1 VIKLAENRV
10 LRSLAKL
17 LEKLL
22 PQKWVKRYELFLYSA
37 GISFSALEF
46 LVVSLLLSG
55 VASVIAFILSP
66 VKIYALPVFPGLF
79 LGISFV
85 YPYYLLSKKT
95 EDMEKNLPDAF
106 FYIASSLRAGIS
118 FSEALEEAS
127 TARFGALTEEFKR
140 TVQEIKK
147 GRSTMEALKAF
158 AIRNK
163 RSPVIYR
170 STMIIL
176 EAYERGAPM
185 ADVLV
190 AVANDVREILRIKK
204 ERKAST
210 GMQAMFFIIAS
221 GFIGP
226 FILGIVSQI
235 MGGMN
240 TPEVGL
246 NIPLEA
252 IKNISLAFVAIQAIV
267 SGLGIGIIRE
277 GKFSAGFKY
286 SAMLAMLGVVIFL
299 VATRIQISGFI

>member
-1 VIKLAENRV
+1 MAEIKF
-10 LRSLAKL
+10 LRSLAKP

-22 PQKWVKRYELFLYSA
+22 PRRWVRRYELFLYSA

-55 VASVIAFILSP
+55 LVGIIALVLSP
-66 VKIYALPVFPGLF
+66 VKIYALPVFLGLL

-85 YPYYLLSKKT
+85 YPYHLLTRKI

-106 FYIASSLRAGIS
+106 FYLASSLRAGVS

-147 GRSTMEALKAF
+147 GRATIEALRAF

-163 RSPVIYR
+163 RSSVIYR

-226 FILGIVSQI
+226 FILGVVSQI
-235 MGGMN
+235 MGGMS

-246 NIPLEA
+246 KLPLEA
-252 IKNISLAFVAIQAIV
+252 IKNVSLAFVAIQAIV

-286 SAMLAMLGVVIFL
+286 SAMLAILGIVVFL
-299 VATRIQISGFI
+299 VATRVQISGFI

>member
-1 VIKLAENRV
+1 LAEIKF
-10 LRSLAKL
+10 LRPLAKA

-22 PQKWVKRYELFLYSA
+22 PQRWVRRYELFLYSA
-37 GISFSALEF
+37 GISFLALEF
-46 LVVSLLLSG
+46 LLVSLLLAG
-55 VASVIAFILSP
+55 LVGIIVFILSP
-66 VKIYALPVFPGLF
+66 VKIYALPVFLGLF
-79 LGISFV
+79 LGIAWV
-85 YPYYLLSKKT
+85 YPYYLLTKKI

-106 FYIASSLRAGIS
+106 FYLASSLRAGVS

-147 GRSTMEALKAF
+147 GRATIEALRAF

-163 RSPVIYR
+163 RSSVIYR

-226 FILGIVSQI
+226 FILGVVSQI

-246 NIPLEA
+246 NLPLEA
-252 IKNISLAFVAIQAIV
+252 IKNVSLAFVALQAIV

-286 SAMLAMLGVVIFL
+286 SAMLAILGVVIFL
-299 VATRIQISGFI
+299 VATRVQISGFI

>member
-1 VIKLAENRV
+1 LAEIKF
-10 LRSLAKL
+10 LRFLAKP

-22 PQKWVKRYELFLYSA
+22 PRRWVRRYELFLYSA
-37 GISFSALEF
+37 GISFSAVEF
-46 LVVSLLLSG
+46 LVISLLLSG
-55 VASVIAFILSP
+55 LLGIIALILSP
-66 VKIYALPVFPGLF
+66 VKIYALPVFLGLL

-85 YPYYLLSKKT
+85 YPYYLLTKKI

-106 FYIASSLRAGIS
+106 FYLASSLRAGVS

-147 GRSTMEALKAF
+147 GRATIEALRAF

-163 RSPVIYR
+163 RSSVIYR

-226 FILGIVSQI
+226 FILGVVSQI
-235 MGGMN
+235 MGGMS

-246 NIPLEA
+246 KLPLEA
-252 IKNISLAFVAIQAIV
+252 IKNVSLAFVAIQAIV

-286 SAMLAMLGVVIFL
+286 SAMLAILGIVVFL
-299 VATRIQISGFI
+299 VATKVQISGFI

>member
-1 VIKLAENRV
+1 MAEIKF
-10 LRSLAKL
+10 LRPLAKA

-22 PQKWVKRYELFLYSA
+22 PTRWVRRYELFLYSA
-37 GISFSALEF
+37 GISFLALEF
-46 LVVSLLLSG
+46 LLVSLLLAG
-55 VASVIAFILSP
+55 LVGIIAFILSP
-66 VKIYALPVFPGLF
+66 VKIYALPVFLGLF
-79 LGISFV
+79 LGIAWV
-85 YPYYLLSKKT
+85 YPYYLLTKKI

-106 FYIASSLRAGIS
+106 FYLASSLRAGVS

-147 GRSTMEALKAF
+147 GRATIEALRAF
-158 AIRNK
+158 AVRNK
-163 RSPVIYR
+163 RSSVIYR
-170 STMIIL
+170 STMIII

-226 FILGIVSQI
+226 FILGVVSQI

-246 NIPLEA
+246 NLPLEA
-252 IKNISLAFVAIQAIV
+252 IKNVSLAFVAIQAIV

-286 SAMLAMLGVVIFL
+286 SAMLAILGVVIFL
-299 VATRIQISGFI
+299 VATRVQISGFI

>member
-1 VIKLAENRV
+1 MAEIKF
-10 LRSLAKL
+10 LRPLAKP

-22 PQKWVKRYELFLYSA
+22 PRRWVRRYELFLYSA

-55 VASVIAFILSP
+55 LIGLIAFILSP
-66 VKIYALPVFPGLF
+66 VKIYALPVFLGLF

-85 YPYYLLSKKT
+85 YPYYLLTRKI

-106 FYIASSLRAGIS
+106 FYLASSLRAGVS

-140 TVQEIKK
+140 TVQEIKR
-147 GRSTMEALKAF
+147 GRSTMEALRAF

-163 RSPVIYR
+163 RSSIIYR

-226 FILGIVSQI
+226 FILGVVSQI

-246 NIPLEA
+246 NLPLEA
-252 IKNISLAFVAIQAIV
+252 IKNVSLAFVAIQAIV

-286 SAMLAMLGVVIFL
+286 SAMLAILGIVIFL
-299 VATRIQISGFI
+299 VATRVQISGFI

>member
-1 VIKLAENRV
+1 MAEV
-10 LRSLAKL
+10 KFLRPLAKA
-17 LEKLL
+17 LERLL
-22 PQKWVKRYELFLYSA
+22 PQRWVRRYELFLYSA
-37 GISFSALEF
+37 GISFLALEF
-46 LVVSLLLSG
+46 LLVSLLLAG
-55 VASVIAFILSP
+55 IVGIIVFILSP
-66 VKIYALPVFPGLF
+66 VKIYAIPVFLGLF
-79 LGISFV
+79 LGIAWV
-85 YPYYLLSKKT
+85 YPYYLLTKKV

-106 FYIASSLRAGIS
+106 FYLASSLRAGVS

-147 GRSTMEALKAF
+147 GRATIEALRAF

-163 RSPVIYR
+163 RSSVIYR

-226 FILGIVSQI
+226 FILGVVSQI

-246 NIPLEA
+246 NLPLEA
-252 IKNISLAFVAIQAIV
+252 IKNVSLAFVAIQAIV

-286 SAMLAMLGVVIFL
+286 SAMLAILGVVIFL
-299 VATRIQISGFI
+299 VATRVQISGFI

>member
-1 VIKLAENRV
+1 MPEITFLHPI
-10 LRSLAKL
+10 AKA
-17 LEKLL
+17 LERIIPK
-22 PQKWVKRYELFLYSA
+22 KWTRKYTLFLYSA
-37 GISFSALEF
+37 GISFLALEF
-46 LVVSLLLSG
+46 LIVSFLLALLVSIVV
-55 VASVIAFILSP
+55 FIISP
-66 VKIYALPVFPGLF
+66 VKLYALPVFFAVFVGVAW
-79 LGISFV
+79 V
-85 YPYYLLSKKT
+85 YPYWKLIKKI
-95 EDMEKNLPDAF
+95 ENMENNIPDAF
-106 FYIASSLRAGIS
+106 FYLASSLRAGVS

-140 TVQEIKK
+140 TVSEIKR
-147 GRSTMEALKAF
+147 GRSTYEALKAF
-158 AIRNK
+158 ALRNR
-163 RSPVIYR
+163 RSIIIYR

-210 GMQAMFFIIAS
+210 GMQTMFFIIAS
-221 GFIGP
+221 GFLGP
-226 FILGIVSQI
+226 IILGIVSQI

-246 NIPLEA
+246 NLPLDA
-252 IKNISLAFVAIQAIV
+252 IYNILLAFVALQAIV

-286 SAMLAMLGVVIFL
+286 SAMLAVMGVLTFL
-299 VATRIQISGFI
+299 VATKIQISSLGFI

>member
-1 VIKLAENRV
+1 MAEIKF
-10 LRSLAKL
+10 LRSLAKP

-22 PQKWVKRYELFLYSA
+22 PQRWVRRYELFLYSA
-37 GISFSALEF
+37 GISFSAVEF

-55 VASVIAFILSP
+55 LIGLIAFILSP
-66 VKIYALPVFPGLF
+66 VKIYALPVFLGLF

-85 YPYYLLSKKT
+85 YPYYLLTRKI

-106 FYIASSLRAGIS
+106 FYLASSLRAGVS

-140 TVQEIKK
+140 TVQEIKR
-147 GRSTMEALKAF
+147 GRSTMEALRAF

-163 RSPVIYR
+163 RSSVIYR

-226 FILGIVSQI
+226 FILGVVSQI

-246 NIPLEA
+246 NLPLEA
-252 IKNISLAFVAIQAIV
+252 IKNVSLAFVAIQAIV

-286 SAMLAMLGVVIFL
+286 SAMLAILGTVIFL
-299 VATRIQISGFI
+299 VATRVQISGFI

>member
-1 VIKLAENRV
+1 MAEIKF
-10 LRSLAKL
+10 LRPLAKA
-17 LEKLL
+17 LEKVL
-22 PQKWVKRYELFLYSA
+22 PQRWVRRYELFLYSA
-37 GISFSALEF
+37 GISFLALEF
-46 LVVSLLLSG
+46 LLVSLA
-55 VASVIAFILSP
+55 V
-66 VKIYALPVFPGLF
+66 F
-79 LGISFV
+79 LGIAYV
-85 YPYYLLSKKT
+85 YPYYLLSKKI

-106 FYIASSLRAGIS
+106 FYLASSLRAGVS

-147 GRSTMEALKAF
+147 GRSTIEALKAF

-163 RSPVIYR
+163 RSSIIYR

-221 GFIGP
+221 GNTGHSFRLGDWNNKRREVLRRLQIQRNAGYTWRDNIPCGYQGSDIRLHVILALP
-226 FILGIVSQI
+226 FLYPLFPLQILLFSLP
-235 MGGMN
+235 MGG
-240 TPEVGL
+240 
-246 NIPLEA
+246 
-252 IKNISLAFVAIQAIV
+252 
-267 SGLGIGIIRE
+267 
-277 GKFSAGFKY
+277 
-286 SAMLAMLGVVIFL
+286 
-299 VATRIQISGFI
+299 

>member
-1 VIKLAENRV
+1 MAKIKFLQ
-10 LRSLAKL
+10 SLAKP

-46 LVVSLLLSG
+46 LVVSLLLAG

-79 LGISFV
+79 LGIAFV
-85 YPYYLLSKKT
+85 YPYYLVSKKT
-95 EDMEKNLPDAF
+95 EDMERNLPDAF

-147 GRSTMEALKAF
+147 GRSTMEALRAF

-226 FILGIVSQI
+226 FILGVVSQI
-235 MGGMN
+235 MGGMS

-246 NIPLEA
+246 NLPLEA
-252 IKNISLAFVAIQAIV
+252 IKNISLAFVAVQAIV

-286 SAMLAMLGVVIFL
+286 SAMLVMLGVVIFL
-299 VATRIQISGFI
+299 VATRVQISSFM

>member
-1 VIKLAENRV
+1 MAEIKF
-10 LRSLAKL
+10 LRFLAKP

-22 PQKWVKRYELFLYSA
+22 PRRWVRRYELFLYSA
-37 GISFSALEF
+37 GISFSAVEF
-46 LVVSLLLSG
+46 LVISLLLSG
-55 VASVIAFILSP
+55 LLGIIALILSP
-66 VKIYALPVFPGLF
+66 VKIYALPVFSGLL

-85 YPYYLLSKKT
+85 YPYYLLTRKI

-106 FYIASSLRAGIS
+106 FYLASSLRAGVS

-147 GRSTMEALKAF
+147 GRATIEALRAF

-163 RSPVIYR
+163 RSSVIYR

-226 FILGIVSQI
+226 FILGVVSQI
-235 MGGMN
+235 MGGMS

-246 NIPLEA
+246 KLPLEA
-252 IKNISLAFVAIQAIV
+252 IKNVSLAFVAIQAIV

-286 SAMLAMLGVVIFL
+286 SAMLAILGIVVFL
-299 VATRIQISGFI
+299 VATKVQISGFI

>member
-1 VIKLAENRV
+1 LAEIKF
-10 LRSLAKL
+10 LRSLAKP

-22 PQKWVKRYELFLYSA
+22 PRRWVRRYELFLYSA

-55 VASVIAFILSP
+55 LIGLIAFILSP
-66 VKIYALPVFPGLF
+66 VKIYALPVFLGLF

-85 YPYYLLSKKT
+85 YPYYLLTRKI

-106 FYIASSLRAGIS
+106 FYLASSLRAGVS

-140 TVQEIKK
+140 TVQEIKR
-147 GRSTMEALKAF
+147 GRSTMEALRAF

-163 RSPVIYR
+163 RSSIIYR

-226 FILGIVSQI
+226 FILGVVSQI

-246 NIPLEA
+246 NLPLEA
-252 IKNISLAFVAIQAIV
+252 IKNVSLAFVAIQAIV

-286 SAMLAMLGVVIFL
+286 SAMLAILGTVIFL
-299 VATRIQISGFI
+299 VAIRVQISGFI

>member
-1 VIKLAENRV
+1 LAEIKF
-10 LRSLAKL
+10 LRPLAKP

-22 PQKWVKRYELFLYSA
+22 PRRWVRRYELFLYSA

-55 VASVIAFILSP
+55 LIGLIAFILSP
-66 VKIYALPVFPGLF
+66 VKIYALPVFLGLF

-85 YPYYLLSKKT
+85 YPYYLLTRKI

-106 FYIASSLRAGIS
+106 FYLASSLRAGVS

-140 TVQEIKK
+140 TVQEIKR
-147 GRSTMEALKAF
+147 GRSTMEALRAF

-163 RSPVIYR
+163 RSSIIYR

-226 FILGIVSQI
+226 FILGVVSQI

-246 NIPLEA
+246 NLPLEA
-252 IKNISLAFVAIQAIV
+252 IKNVSLAFVAIQAIV

-286 SAMLAMLGVVIFL
+286 SAMLAILGIVIFL
-299 VATRIQISGFI
+299 VATRVQISGFI

>member
-1 VIKLAENRV
+1 MAEIKF
-10 LRSLAKL
+10 LRPLAKA
-17 LEKLL
+17 LEKVL
-22 PQKWVKRYELFLYSA
+22 PQRWVRRYELFLYSA
-37 GISFSALEF
+37 GISFLALEF
-46 LVVSLLLSG
+46 LLVSLLLAG
-55 VASVIAFILSP
+55 LVGIIVFILSP
-66 VKIYALPVFPGLF
+66 VKIYALPVFLGLF
-79 LGISFV
+79 LGIAWV
-85 YPYYLLSKKT
+85 YPYYLLTKKI

-106 FYIASSLRAGIS
+106 FYIASSLRAGVS

-147 GRSTMEALKAF
+147 GRSTIEALKAF
-158 AIRNK
+158 AIRNRK
-163 RSPVIYR
+163 SSIIYR

-226 FILGIVSQI
+226 AILGIVSQI
-235 MGGMN
+235 MNSMSS
-240 TPEVGL
+240 PEMGFTL
-246 NIPLEA
+246 PLEA
-252 IKNISLAFVAIQAIV
+252 IGNISLAFVAIQAIV

-286 SAMLAMLGVVIFL
+286 SAMLAILGEIIFL
-299 VATRIQISGFI
+299 VATRVQISGFM

>member
-1 VIKLAENRV
+1 MAEIKF
-10 LRSLAKL
+10 LRPLAKP

-22 PQKWVKRYELFLYSA
+22 PRRWVRRYELFLYSA

-55 VASVIAFILSP
+55 LIGLIAFILSP
-66 VKIYALPVFPGLF
+66 VKIYALPVFLGLF

-85 YPYYLLSKKT
+85 YPYYLLTRKI

-106 FYIASSLRAGIS
+106 FYLASSLRAGVS

-147 GRSTMEALKAF
+147 GRATIEALRAF

-163 RSPVIYR
+163 RSSVIYR

-226 FILGIVSQI
+226 FILGVVSQI

-246 NIPLEA
+246 NLPLEA
-252 IKNISLAFVAIQAIV
+252 IKNVSLAFVAIQAIV

-286 SAMLAMLGVVIFL
+286 SAMLAILGTVIFL
-299 VATRIQISGFI
+299 VAIRVQISGFI

>member
-1 VIKLAENRV
+1 MAEIKF
-10 LRSLAKL
+10 LRSLAKP

-22 PQKWVKRYELFLYSA
+22 PRRWVRRYELFLYSA
-37 GISFSALEF
+37 GISFSAVEF

-55 VASVIAFILSP
+55 VVGIIALVLSP
-66 VKIYALPVFPGLF
+66 VKIYALPVFLGLL

-85 YPYYLLSKKT
+85 YPYHLLTRKI

-106 FYIASSLRAGIS
+106 FYLASSLRAGVS

-147 GRSTMEALKAF
+147 GRPTIEALRAF

-163 RSPVIYR
+163 RSSVIYR

-226 FILGIVSQI
+226 FILGVVSQI
-235 MGGMN
+235 MGGMS

-246 NIPLEA
+246 KLPLEA
-252 IKNISLAFVAIQAIV
+252 IKNVSLAFVAIQAIV

-286 SAMLAMLGVVIFL
+286 SAMLAILGIVVFL
-299 VATRIQISGFI
+299 VATRVQISGFI

>member
-1 VIKLAENRV
+1 MAEIKF
-10 LRSLAKL
+10 LRSLAKP

-22 PQKWVKRYELFLYSA
+22 PRRWVRRYELFLYSA

-55 VASVIAFILSP
+55 LIGLIAFILSP
-66 VKIYALPVFPGLF
+66 VKIYALPVFLGLF

-85 YPYYLLSKKT
+85 YPYYLLTRKI

-106 FYIASSLRAGIS
+106 FYLASSLRAGVS

-147 GRSTMEALKAF
+147 GRATIEALRAF

-163 RSPVIYR
+163 RSSVIYR

-226 FILGIVSQI
+226 FILGVVSQI

-246 NIPLEA
+246 NLPLEA
-252 IKNISLAFVAIQAIV
+252 IKNVSLAFVAIQAIV

-286 SAMLAMLGVVIFL
+286 SAMLVMLGVVIFL
-299 VATRIQISGFI
+299 VATRVQISGFI

>member
-1 VIKLAENRV
+1 MAEIKF
-10 LRSLAKL
+10 LRSLAKP

-22 PQKWVKRYELFLYSA
+22 PRRWVRRYELFLYSA

-55 VASVIAFILSP
+55 LVGIITLILSP
-66 VKIYALPVFPGLF
+66 VKIYALPVFSGLL

-85 YPYYLLSKKT
+85 YPYYLLTRKI

-106 FYIASSLRAGIS
+106 FYLASSLRAGVS

-147 GRSTMEALKAF
+147 GRATIEALRAF

-163 RSPVIYR
+163 RSSVIYR

-226 FILGIVSQI
+226 FILGVVSQI
-235 MGGMN
+235 MGGMS

-246 NIPLEA
+246 KLPLEA
-252 IKNISLAFVAIQAIV
+252 IKNVSLAFVAIQAIV

-286 SAMLAMLGVVIFL
+286 SAMLAILGIVVFL
-299 VATRIQISGFI
+299 VATRVQISGFI

>member
-1 VIKLAENRV
+1 MAEIKF
-10 LRSLAKL
+10 LRFLAKP

-22 PQKWVKRYELFLYSA
+22 PRRWVRRYELFLYSA
-37 GISFSALEF
+37 GISFSAVEF
-46 LVVSLLLSG
+46 LVISLLLSG
-55 VASVIAFILSP
+55 LLGIIALILSP
-66 VKIYALPVFPGLF
+66 VKIYALPVFLGLL

-85 YPYYLLSKKT
+85 YPYYLLTKKI

-106 FYIASSLRAGIS
+106 FYLASSLRAGVS

-147 GRSTMEALKAF
+147 GRATIEALRAF

-163 RSPVIYR
+163 RSSVIYR

-226 FILGIVSQI
+226 FILGVVSQI
-235 MGGMN
+235 MGGMS

-246 NIPLEA
+246 KLPLEA
-252 IKNISLAFVAIQAIV
+252 IKNVSLAFVAIQAIV

-286 SAMLAMLGVVIFL
+286 SAMLAILGIVVFL
-299 VATRIQISGFI
+299 VATKVQISGFI

>member
-1 VIKLAENRV
+1 MAEIKF
-10 LRSLAKL
+10 LRPLAKP

-22 PQKWVKRYELFLYSA
+22 PRRWVRRYELFLYSA

-55 VASVIAFILSP
+55 LIGLIAFILSP
-66 VKIYALPVFPGLF
+66 VKIYALPVFLGLF

-85 YPYYLLSKKT
+85 YPYYLLTRKI

-106 FYIASSLRAGIS
+106 FYLASSLRAGVS

-140 TVQEIKK
+140 TVQEIKR
-147 GRSTMEALKAF
+147 GRSTMEALRAF

-163 RSPVIYR
+163 RSSIIYR

-226 FILGIVSQI
+226 FILGVVSQI

-246 NIPLEA
+246 NLPLEA
-252 IKNISLAFVAIQAIV
+252 IKNVSLAFVAIQAIV

-286 SAMLAMLGVVIFL
+286 SAMLAILGIVIFL
-299 VATRIQISGFI
+299 VATRVQISGFV

>member
-1 VIKLAENRV
+1 LAEIKF
-10 LRSLAKL
+10 LRPLAKP

-22 PQKWVKRYELFLYSA
+22 PRRWVRRYELFLYSA

-55 VASVIAFILSP
+55 LIGLIAFILSP
-66 VKIYALPVFPGLF
+66 VKIYALPVFLGLF

-85 YPYYLLSKKT
+85 YPYYLLTRKI

-106 FYIASSLRAGIS
+106 FYLASSLRAGVS

-147 GRSTMEALKAF
+147 GRATIEALRAF

-163 RSPVIYR
+163 RSSVIYR

-226 FILGIVSQI
+226 FILGVVSQI

-246 NIPLEA
+246 NLPLEA
-252 IKNISLAFVAIQAIV
+252 IKNVSLAFVAIQAIV

-286 SAMLAMLGVVIFL
+286 SAMLAILGTVIFL
-299 VATRIQISGFI
+299 VAIRVQISGFI

>member
-1 VIKLAENRV
+1 MAEV
-10 LRSLAKL
+10 KFLRPFAKAL
-17 LEKLL
+17 GKLL
-22 PQKWVKRYELFLYSA
+22 PQRWVRRYELFLYSA
-37 GISFSALEF
+37 GISFLALEF
-46 LVVSLLLSG
+46 LLISLLLAG
-55 VASVIAFILSP
+55 LVGIIVFILSP
-66 VKIYALPVFPGLF
+66 VKIYVIPPSLAVF
-79 LGISFV
+79 LGVAFV
-85 YPYYLLSKKT
+85 YPYYLLSKKI
-95 EDMEKNLPDAF
+95 EDMERNLPDAF
-106 FYIASSLRAGIS
+106 FYLASSLRAGVS

-140 TVQEIKK
+140 TVQEIKR
-147 GRSTMEALKAF
+147 GRATIEALRAF

-163 RSPVIYR
+163 KSSVIYR

-226 FILGIVSQI
+226 FILGVVSQI

-246 NIPLEA
+246 NLPLEA
-252 IKNISLAFVAIQAIV
+252 IKNVSLAFVAIQAIV

-286 SAMLAMLGVVIFL
+286 SAMLAILGVVIFL
-299 VATRIQISGFI
+299 VATRVQISGFI

>member
-1 VIKLAENRV
+1 MAEIKF
-10 LRSLAKL
+10 LRSLAKP

-22 PQKWVKRYELFLYSA
+22 PRRWVRRYELFLYSA

-55 VASVIAFILSP
+55 LIGLIAFILSP
-66 VKIYALPVFPGLF
+66 VKIYALPVFLGLF

-85 YPYYLLSKKT
+85 YPYYLLTRKI

-106 FYIASSLRAGIS
+106 FYLASSLRAGVS

-140 TVQEIKK
+140 TVQEIKR
-147 GRSTMEALKAF
+147 GRSTMEALRAF

-163 RSPVIYR
+163 RSSVIYR

-226 FILGIVSQI
+226 FILGVVSQI

-246 NIPLEA
+246 NLPLEA
-252 IKNISLAFVAIQAIV
+252 IKNVSLAFVAIQAIV

-286 SAMLAMLGVVIFL
+286 SAMLAILGTVIFL
-299 VATRIQISGFI
+299 VATRVQISGFI

>member
-1 VIKLAENRV
+1 MAEIKF
-10 LRSLAKL
+10 LRPLAKA

-22 PQKWVKRYELFLYSA
+22 PQRWVRRYELFLYSA
-37 GISFSALEF
+37 GISFLALEF
-46 LVVSLLLSG
+46 LLVSLLLAG
-55 VASVIAFILSP
+55 LVGIIVFILSP
-66 VKIYALPVFPGLF
+66 VKIYALPVFLGLF
-79 LGISFV
+79 LGIAWV
-85 YPYYLLSKKT
+85 YPYYLLTKKI

-106 FYIASSLRAGIS
+106 FYLASSLRAGVS

-147 GRSTMEALKAF
+147 GRATIEALRAF

-163 RSPVIYR
+163 RSSVIYR

-226 FILGIVSQI
+226 FILGVVSQI

-246 NIPLEA
+246 NLPLEA
-252 IKNISLAFVAIQAIV
+252 IKNVSLAFVALQAIV

-286 SAMLAMLGVVIFL
+286 SAMLAILGVVIFL
-299 VATRIQISGFI
+299 VATRVQISGFI

>member
-1 VIKLAENRV
+1 MAEIKF
-10 LRSLAKL
+10 LRPFAKAL
-17 LEKLL
+17 GKLL
-22 PQKWVKRYELFLYSA
+22 PQRWVRRYELFLYSA
-37 GISFSALEF
+37 GISFLALEF
-46 LVVSLLLSG
+46 LLISLLLAG
-55 VASVIAFILSP
+55 LVGIIVFILSP
-66 VKIYALPVFPGLF
+66 VKIYALPVFLGLF
-79 LGISFV
+79 LGIAWV
-85 YPYYLLSKKT
+85 YPYYLLSKKI
-95 EDMEKNLPDAF
+95 EDMERNLPDAF
-106 FYIASSLRAGIS
+106 FYLASSLRAGVS

-127 TARFGALTEEFKR
+127 TARFGALTEEFKK
-140 TVQEIKK
+140 TVQEIKR
-147 GRSTMEALKAF
+147 GRATIEALRAF
-158 AIRNK
+158 AVRNK
-163 RSPVIYR
+163 KSSVIYR

-226 FILGIVSQI
+226 FILGVVSQI

-246 NIPLEA
+246 NLPLEA
-252 IKNISLAFVAIQAIV
+252 IKNVSLAFVAIQAIV

-286 SAMLAMLGVVIFL
+286 SAMLAILGVVIFL
-299 VATRIQISGFI
+299 VATRVQISGFI

>member
-1 VIKLAENRV
+1 LAEIKF
-10 LRSLAKL
+10 LRSLAKP

-22 PQKWVKRYELFLYSA
+22 PRRWVRRYELFLYSA

-55 VASVIAFILSP
+55 LIGLIAFILSP
-66 VKIYALPVFPGLF
+66 VKIYALPVFLGLF

-85 YPYYLLSKKT
+85 YPYYLLTRKI

-106 FYIASSLRAGIS
+106 FYLASSLRAGVS

-140 TVQEIKK
+140 TVQEIKR
-147 GRSTMEALKAF
+147 GRSTMEALRAF

-163 RSPVIYR
+163 RSSVIYR

-226 FILGIVSQI
+226 FILGVVSQI

-246 NIPLEA
+246 NLPLEA
-252 IKNISLAFVAIQAIV
+252 IKNVSLAFVAIQAIV

-286 SAMLAMLGVVIFL
+286 SAMLAILGIVIFL
-299 VATRIQISGFI
+299 VATRVQISGFI

>member
-1 VIKLAENRV
+1 MAEIKF
-10 LRSLAKL
+10 LRFLAKP

-22 PQKWVKRYELFLYSA
+22 PRRWVRRYELFLYSA
-37 GISFSALEF
+37 GISFSAVEF
-46 LVVSLLLSG
+46 LVISLLLSG
-55 VASVIAFILSP
+55 LLGIIALILSP
-66 VKIYALPVFPGLF
+66 VKIYALPVFLGLL

-85 YPYYLLSKKT
+85 YPYYLLTRKI

-106 FYIASSLRAGIS
+106 FYLASSLRAGVS

-147 GRSTMEALKAF
+147 GRATIEALRAF

-163 RSPVIYR
+163 RSSVIYR

-226 FILGIVSQI
+226 FILGVVSQI
-235 MGGMN
+235 MGGMS

-246 NIPLEA
+246 KLPLEA
-252 IKNISLAFVAIQAIV
+252 IKNVSLAFVAIQAIV

-286 SAMLAMLGVVIFL
+286 SAMLAILGIVVFL
-299 VATRIQISGFI
+299 VATKVQISGFI

>member
-1 VIKLAENRV
+1 MAEIKF
-10 LRSLAKL
+10 LRSLAKP

-22 PQKWVKRYELFLYSA
+22 PQRWVRRYELFLYSA
-37 GISFSALEF
+37 GISFSAVEF

-55 VASVIAFILSP
+55 LIGLIAFILSP
-66 VKIYALPVFPGLF
+66 VKIYALPVFLGLF

-85 YPYYLLSKKT
+85 YPYYLLTRKI

-106 FYIASSLRAGIS
+106 FYLASSLRAGVS

-140 TVQEIKK
+140 TVQEIKR
-147 GRSTMEALKAF
+147 GRSTMEALRAF

-163 RSPVIYR
+163 RSSVIYR

-226 FILGIVSQI
+226 FILGVVSQI

-246 NIPLEA
+246 NLPLEA
-252 IKNISLAFVAIQAIV
+252 IKNVSLAFVAIQAIV

-286 SAMLAMLGVVIFL
+286 SAMLAILGIVIFL
-299 VATRIQISGFI
+299 VATRVQISGFI

>member
-1 VIKLAENRV
+1 LAEIKF
-10 LRSLAKL
+10 LRFLAKP

-22 PQKWVKRYELFLYSA
+22 PRRWVRRYELFLYSA
-37 GISFSALEF
+37 GISFSAVEF
-46 LVVSLLLSG
+46 LVISLLLSG
-55 VASVIAFILSP
+55 LLGIIALILSP
-66 VKIYALPVFPGLF
+66 VKIYALPVFLGLL

-85 YPYYLLSKKT
+85 YPYYLLTKKI

-106 FYIASSLRAGIS
+106 FYLASSLRAGVS

-147 GRSTMEALKAF
+147 GRATIEALRAF

-163 RSPVIYR
+163 RSSVIYR

-226 FILGIVSQI
+226 FILGVVSQI
-235 MGGMN
+235 MGGMS

-246 NIPLEA
+246 KLPLEA
-252 IKNISLAFVAIQAIV
+252 IKNVSLAFVAIQAIV

-286 SAMLAMLGVVIFL
+286 SAMLAILGIVVFL
-299 VATRIQISGFI
+299 VATRVQISGFI